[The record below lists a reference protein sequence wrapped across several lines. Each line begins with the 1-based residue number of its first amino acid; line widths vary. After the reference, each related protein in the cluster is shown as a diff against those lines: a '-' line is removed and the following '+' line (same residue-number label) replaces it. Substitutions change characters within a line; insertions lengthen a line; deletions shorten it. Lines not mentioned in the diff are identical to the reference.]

1 MRPRGS
7 VQPILTTR
15 RAREADSQSHNDGGT
30 RAAAV
35 SAAYA
40 VPALAAAFT
49 LFLRRDVTGG

>member
-1 MRPRGS
+1 MS

-15 RAREADSQSHNDGGT
+15 RARGADSQSHNDGGT